1 MFWDIGIFVVRC
13 DNILSMEVNVEA
25 LKKAERALGEAL
37 ETYDGRLKT
46 AGQAEI
52 NLMQAGVVQHFE
64 FVYELARKMIER
76 WLRVNIGDAVVDG
89 VTRREIYDEAEK
101 QKLIG
106 SAVLWVDFHSAR
118 NYASHNYDKVITPP
132 TVDLARQ
139 LYMEVGKLIE
149 RLR

>member
-1 MFWDIGIFVVRC
+1 MG
-13 DNILSMEVNVEA
+13 MNVTALEQAQKALAEA
-25 LKKAERALGEAL
+25 LD
-37 ETYDGRLKT
+37 TYDARLDT

-76 WLRVNIGDAVVDG
+76 WLRVNIGDDVVDG
-89 VTRREIYDEAEK
+89 AARREIYDEAVK

-106 SAVLWVDFHSAR
+106 SALLWMDFHNAR
-118 NYASHNYDKVITPP
+118 NYASHNYDKAIAPP
-132 TVDLARQ
+132 TVELARQ
-139 LYMEVGKLIE
+139 LNAEAKQLVE